1 VFQLL
6 DTPAGPGAAPV
17 PGRVTGAGAENG
29 AAAAPA
35 HAAATPMPAPAIGLV
50 GALGGNGVTVAHAR
64 THAHPLPTPTGRLKG
79 RIEFANVWFAYLG
92 EDWVLRDVDL
102 VIEPGEKVAL
112 VGATGSGKTTLS
124 SLLFRFYEPQRGV
137 IRVDGRDIREWDLCA
152 LRRRMGLVLQDVF
165 LFSGTIESN
174 LRLGAPAASRERL
187 LEAAREARALPL
199 IERLPGGL
207 EATVRERGAG
217 LSSGERQLIA
227 FARALAHDP
236 DVLVLDEATAS
247 VDPHTEERLQEA
259 LRRLLAGRTSLVI
272 AHRLSTIQDVNR
284 IVVLH
289 HGQIRE
295 TGTHAELMARH
306 GIYERLYQLQLLG
319 GVRRVETPAAEPGWD
334 EFAAARGRVDTRGDV
349 T

>member
-1 VFQLL
+1 V
-6 DTPAGPGAAPV
+6 TP
-17 PGRVTGAGAENG
+17 
-29 AAAAPA
+29 AAPA
-35 HAAATPMPAPAIGLV
+35 VPALAANGVAGRSYPLVHPAPAP
-50 GALGGNGVTVAHAR
+50 A
-64 THAHPLPTPTGRLKG
+64 GRLKG
-79 RIEFANVWFAYLG
+79 RIEFENVWFAYLG

-102 VIEPGEKVAL
+102 TIEPGEKVAL
-112 VGATGSGKTTLS
+112 VGATGSGKTTLA

-137 IRVDGRDIREWDLCA
+137 IRVDGRDVREWDLQA

-165 LFSGTIESN
+165 LFSGTVESN
-174 LRLGAPAASRERL
+174 LRLGAPVASRERL
-187 LEAAREARALPL
+187 LEAAREARALPV

-207 EATVRERGAG
+207 EAPVRERGAG
-217 LSSGERQLIA
+217 FSSGERQLIA

-272 AHRLSTIQDVNR
+272 AHRLSTIQDVDR

-289 HGQIRE
+289 HGQVRE

-319 GVRRVETPAAEPGWD
+319 GVRRIETPAGEGEWD
-334 EFAAARGRVDTRGDV
+334 AFAVARSRVDTRGDV